1 MTTLV
6 VIRENIK
13 NGVLDDV
20 FYPLII
26 KKEIVTGMI
35 LDCRF
40 YDSEAKLQDIYKK
53 HKKWII
59 SGLIIV
65 IGLGFV
71 LNSNLNIL
79 VINGMMIFLLTILW
93 S

>member
-26 KKEIVTGMI
+26 KKEIATGMI